1 MSLLETTTPQPAD
14 GRATR
19 FWSSVREALRG
30 SHQDFTTGNLN
41 RSILLLAI
49 PMVLEMVLES
59 LFAVV
64 DVFWVGRLGADAV
77 ATVGLTES
85 MLALWFSPSGW
96 AYRCPPRRWWRG
108 ASAKKI
114 RRTRPSPACRPSCWD
129 WRFRSFWVVPAGWF
143 APKLL
148 QLMGA
153 SPAIVATGSGYA
165 RIALGG
171 CGAIVM
177 LFLNNAI
184 FRGAGDAAIAM
195 RLLWVSNI
203 INLILD
209 PCLIFGLRIGP
220 VAFPHMGV
228 TGAAMATFTGRS
240 IGVLYQFW
248 RLARGTERLRA
259 LAYHLR
265 LNVGV
270 MLRLLRVSL
279 VGILQFAI
287 ANASWIVLVRI
298 VSLFGADSV
307 AGYTVAIRIVVF
319 FILPA
324 WGLSNAAATLVG
336 QNLGAG
342 KPERAAQAVWRTG
355 LYNMLFLGAIGVFFV
370 VFARPAVSLFVND
383 AAVIPIAAAGAAH
396 LCLRQRGLRLR
407 HGDAAGLQ
415 RRRRHLDPD
424 GGELLRLLGAGAAAG
439 VGAGAPAGPARRG
452 RIPRH
457 RDCGVLHGGR
467 RRGAVPAGTVEKEE
481 NLARTCGRRSAE
493 LIAILRQPGWLRS
506 LARPLKGREEPASDA
521 VLS

>member
-14 GRATR
+14 RRAASL
-19 FWSSVREALRG
+19 WSAVREALRG
-30 SHQDFTTGNLN
+30 SHQDYTTGSLN
-41 RSILLLAI
+41 RTILLLAI

-64 DVFWVGRLGADAV
+64 DVFFVGRLGANAV

-85 MLALWFSPSGW
+85 MLALVFAIGLGVSLSTT
-96 AYRCPPRRWWRG
+96 AMVARRIG
-108 ASAKKI
+108 EKDPEDAAIAGVQAIVLGLGISL
-114 RRTRPSPACRPSCWD
+114 
-129 WRFRSFWVVPAGWF
+129 VLGLPAGFF

-148 QLMGA
+148 SLMGA
-153 SPAIVATGSGYA
+153 SPAIVASGSGYA

-209 PCLIFGLRIGP
+209 PCLIFGLGIG
-220 VAFPHMGV
+220 ALHFPRMGV
-228 TGAAMATFTGRS
+228 TGAAQATFTGRS

-265 LNVGV
+265 LNLPV
-270 MLRLLRVSL
+270 MVRLLRVSL
-279 VGILQFAI
+279 LGILQFAI
-287 ANASWIVLVRI
+287 ANASWIFLVRI
-298 VSLFGADSV
+298 VSLFGSDSV

-319 FILPA
+319 FILPS

-342 KPERAAQAVWRTG
+342 HPERAAQAVWRTG
-355 LYNMLFLGAIGVFFV
+355 FYNMLFLGAIGIFFI
-370 VFARPAVSLFVND
+370 VFARPVVSLFVND
-383 AAVIPIAAAGAAH
+383 AAVIPIAAVA
-396 LCLRQRGLRLR
+396 LRTFACGNI
-407 HGDAAGLQ
+407 GYAYGMVMLQ
-415 RRRRHLDPD
+415 AFN
-424 GGELLRLLGAGAAAG
+424 GAGDTWTPTVVNFFGFWVLELPLAWVLAKPLAMHAEGAFLAIVIAECSMAAAG
-439 VGAGAPAGPARRG
+439 VVLFRRG
-452 RIPRH
+452 RWKRKKI
-457 RDCGVLHGGR
+457 
-467 RRGAVPAGTVEKEE
+467 
-481 NLARTCGRRSAE
+481 
-493 LIAILRQPGWLRS
+493 
-506 LARPLKGREEPASDA
+506 
-521 VLS
+521 